1 MTLHRQLYRD
11 WWSLQEWRT
20 PIVILIQESPR
31 IESTKMKM
39 VMRIH
44 WFSFFWFVSWIEH
57 LLHLPHRRWYHGCYV
72 VPYSSLVCCCYC
84 CCCFLPSF
92 DIIIKYRTKKKK
104 VNILCFT
111 WRYLSASTP
120 LTVLVVNPIKFI
132 SWQRIFDYLEKS
144 RSPISK

>member
-1 MTLHRQLYRD
+1 MILHRQLYRG
-11 WWSLQEWRT
+11 WWSLREWRT

-39 VMRIH
+39 AMRIH
-44 WFSFFWFVSWIEH
+44 WFSFFWFVLWIER
-57 LLHLPHRRWYHGCYV
+57 LLHLPHRQWYHGCYV

-120 LTVLVVNPIKFI
+120 LHSTICVISGKF
-132 SWQRIFDYLEKS
+132 
-144 RSPISK
+144 